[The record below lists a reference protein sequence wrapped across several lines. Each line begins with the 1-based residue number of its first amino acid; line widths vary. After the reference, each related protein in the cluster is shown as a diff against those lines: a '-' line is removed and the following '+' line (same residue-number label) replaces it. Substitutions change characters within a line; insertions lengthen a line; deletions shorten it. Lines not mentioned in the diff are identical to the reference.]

1 MYCQLCEIMANLFT
15 CCRCRC
21 RCRSRRR
28 SQSDQPET
36 PKDCKRD
43 YKNIS
48 AEICMMH
55 WIEQPSSQ
63 DKCNLGGGE
72 GVGGWGWV
80 WPWPKRYLDG
90 QLNENMLK
98 TTFKPQQQQQPNA
111 EQGTTNAEAP
121 WHLMRW
127 SWWWPSLWFSWNP
140 KLASNSLT
148 LRIRFPFSSQL
159 WKCLEKKN

>member
-1 MYCQLCEIMANLFT
+1 MLDVRPPGMYCQLCEIMANLFT

-21 RCRSRRR
+21 RRR

-43 YKNIS
+43 YKHIS

-63 DKCNLGGGE
+63 DKCNLGGGG

-80 WPWPKRYLDG
+80 WLWPKRYLDG

-98 TTFKPQQQQQPNA
+98 TTFKTPA
-111 EQGTTNAEAP
+111 TTTKCRTGNNKCRSTLAFDAMK
-121 WHLMRW
+121 LMMAI
-127 SWWWPSLWFSWNP
+127 SM
-140 KLASNSLT
+140 
-148 LRIRFPFSSQL
+148 IQL
-159 WKCLEKKN
+159 KSETCF